1 MKNGFALN
9 LDEPLRERVVTAD
22 PLEKPLKR
30 LVPAFR
36 ASDLSYVTSFLCAYR
51 AFTTTQQVLELL
63 FKR

>member
-1 MKNGFALN
+1 MKNGSALN

-36 ASDLSYVTSFLCAYR
+36 ASDLSYVTSFLCAY
-51 AFTTTQQVLELL
+51 
-63 FKR
+63 